1 MGDYGKTGKPGGVRG
16 SCQRRGLRAQS
27 EIPVNI
33 ERVLLRAA
41 EDGTFRERLLEDP
54 AGALEGASL
63 TGSEQ
68 AMLLA
73 MDRTILTTLIDRFR
87 SGSRPRSRFAQKVAS
102 AVAGTLLLTTAACG
116 SGDDMAGGAGPDL
129 PPDGYDVE
137 AADMPDISAGVDPGW
152 PDPDV
157 APDPVDEPVSDLV
170 DDDAGDEDAEDA
182 EDAGEEG

>member
-1 MGDYGKTGKPGGVRG
+1 MGDYGKTGKPGTVRG
-16 SCQRRGLRAQS
+16 SCQRHGLRAQS

-41 EDGTFRERLLEDP
+41 EDGAFRGRLLEDP
-54 AGALEGASL
+54 AGALEGESL
-63 TGSEQ
+63 TGSER

-73 MDRTILTTLIDRFR
+73 MNRSILTTMIDRFVPGEKPR
-87 SGSRPRSRFAQKVAS
+87 SGFARKVAS

-116 SGDDMAGGAGPDL
+116 SGDDMAGGAGPDM

-152 PDPDV
+152 PDPDAV
-157 APDPVDEPVSDLV
+157 PDPVDEPVSDLE
-170 DDDAGDEDAEDA
+170 DDDAGAEDA
-182 EDAGEEG
+182 EDAGEED